1 MAALTK
7 SKPSTTTASDNK
19 NATPKS
25 PVVSLTTS
33 VSTKKGTFQWKIE
46 NYTGLRAKP
55 GSRARTPIFSLCDED
70 WQLSLSP
77 GGCRD
82 SNNSDEAAETDRK
95 YVGLFLYYR
104 GNQDNLRTTFNFS
117 IVNQKSGQRRHMQRS
132 FTYTFHGTGTSYGTR
147 HMILKD
153 TLSEEAQGFKLNDAV
168 EIHLTMTTFGDIL
181 ESIDT
186 GVEFNPPDTLKTDLA
201 GIMASAQDSDLTIE
215 VVGSDLSSMSAGGR
229 TTRSSSS
236 GGGGGGGGENG
247 DSRLSSGASG
257 RRRGSKSSSSS
268 SSISKNRMVVTSK
281 QEDDEDAD
289 DDDYDD
295 YDVDDDAGADAG
307 NARVFRAH
315 SVILKARSPYIRCM
329 LSTNMQEAASL
340 HIVETEV
347 EPVVFEQLLRWFY
360 TDRVEEGAMEAMGE
374 YLLLAANKYG
384 CEALKQV
391 CELQLCRSVAV
402 ESAAA
407 RLVLAEQ
414 AEAEQLKEACLEF
427 IRLHGAEVMKTA
439 GWEDVTHHNGGK
451 LLVDLFAVMA
461 GAHPRGRKR
470 RAEEMQGGAAQD
482 KKTTVT
488 KLAAV
493 DDMRVPELRSELS
506 RRLLNTAGLKAQ
518 LVERLKTAIEEEDS
532 SSTTQLESQSDLNT
546 DVTVDVDTDAAD
558 PAQ

>member
-1 MAALTK
+1 M
-7 SKPSTTTASDNK
+7 
-19 NATPKS
+19 
-25 PVVSLTTS
+25 
-33 VSTKKGTFQWKIE
+33 
-46 NYTGLRAKP
+46 
-55 GSRARTPIFSLCDED
+55 
-70 WQLSLSP
+70 
-77 GGCRD
+77 
-82 SNNSDEAAETDRK
+82 
-95 YVGLFLYYR
+95 GLFLYYR

-215 VVGSDLSSMSAGGR
+215 VVGAASPPGAGGG
-229 TTRSSSS
+229 TARSSSS
-236 GGGGGGGGENG
+236 GGGGENG

-451 LLVDLFAVMA
+451 LVDLFAVMA
-461 GAHPRGRKR
+461 GAHARGRKR
-470 RAEEMQGGAAQD
+470 HAEEMQGEAAQN
-482 KKTTVT
+482 KNTMVT